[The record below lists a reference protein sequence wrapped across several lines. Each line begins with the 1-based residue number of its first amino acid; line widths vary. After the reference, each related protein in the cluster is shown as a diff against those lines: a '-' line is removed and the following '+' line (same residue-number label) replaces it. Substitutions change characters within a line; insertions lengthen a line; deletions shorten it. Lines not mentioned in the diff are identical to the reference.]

1 MTPERWEEIGQLCAA
16 ALEMTPDERGAFLE
30 QACAGDE
37 DLRREVESLIAADAR
52 AGDFIAAPAVGNA
65 VEFLT
70 EERVPSLTGRML
82 GDYEVLAFL
91 GKGGMG
97 EVYLARDPSLERK
110 VALKLL
116 LENFTRD
123 EIRVRRFIQEAKSVS
138 ALNHPNI
145 ITIHEIGEAD
155 GRHYISTEFIEGQ
168 TLRRYLASA
177 PMKLFV
183 AIETVVQIC
192 SALEAAH
199 DAGIVHRDVKPE
211 NIMVRPD
218 GLVKVLDFGLAKL
231 IERRTGVSIFDT
243 QASLSIGFRTEPG
256 TIMGTVA
263 YMSPEQVRG
272 DEVDARSDIFSL
284 GVVLYEMMAGRS
296 PFTG

>member
-1 MTPERWEEIGQLCAA
+1 MTPERWEKIGGICAVA
-16 ALEMTPDERGAFLE
+16 MEMAPGERAAFLE
-30 QACAGDE
+30 QNCAGDE
-37 DLRREVESLIAADAR
+37 ELRLEVESLIAADAQ
-52 AGDFIAAPAVGNA
+52 AGDFIAAPVLEMA
-65 VEFLT
+65 VELLS
-70 EERVPSLTGRML
+70 EERIPSLTGRML
-82 GDYEVLAFL
+82 GEYEVLAFL

-116 LENFTRD
+116 LEHFTRD
-123 EIRVRRFIQEAKSVS
+123 DIRVRRFIQEAKPVS
-138 ALNHPNI
+138 ALHHPNI
-145 ITIHEIGEAD
+145 NTIHEIGEAD

-218 GLVKVLDFGLAKL
+218 GLVKVLDLDRKSTRL
-231 IERRTGVSIFDT
+231 NS
-243 QASLSIGFRTEPG
+243 SHL
-256 TIMGTVA
+256 
-263 YMSPEQVRG
+263 
-272 DEVDARSDIFSL
+272 
-284 GVVLYEMMAGRS
+284 
-296 PFTG
+296 